1 MNYYFHFNFYV
12 LYRFYPNFQIN
23 DYYQFIIIK
32 IKKTI
37 ILTIKI
43 KNKKNKIIKNKH
55 KKAIYNYYFM

>member
-37 ILTIKI
+37 ILTVKI
-43 KNKKNKIIKNKH
+43 KSKTNKIIKNQH